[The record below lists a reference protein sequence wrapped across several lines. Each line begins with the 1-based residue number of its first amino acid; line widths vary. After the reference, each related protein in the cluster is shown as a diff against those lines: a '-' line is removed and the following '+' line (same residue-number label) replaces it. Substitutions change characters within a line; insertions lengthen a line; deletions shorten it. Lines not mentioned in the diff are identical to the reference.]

1 MTYTH
6 ADGARGMSVVYVHGH
21 RTHRIERYIIAFLC
35 MVFILMSTSV
45 GLRVVMGVEQM
56 ERLPQPVQKFLAAT
70 PLLPQ
75 AEAATPKT
83 FNAAAIQQQVSTW
96 ASKNRG
102 TEGVVVM
109 SADGTMLGSSQADQT
124 FFMASI
130 YKLYVVYLGY
140 QDIDKGV
147 HSLNE
152 PFLNDWTR
160 GRCLDEAIRNSDSPC
175 AEKLMSEY
183 GRQNIMDKLQA
194 YGFTGTSFKGLTT
207 SAHDVALLLQR
218 LAQGQ
223 DLSPASNDALL
234 ASMKGQ
240 KYRNGLPKGFG
251 NGVTTYNKVGF
262 NEEKEYH
269 DVGIVELADGRK
281 VIVVALTDS
290 VGVRAI
296 SQLAASLQKS
306 F

>member
-6 ADGARGMSVVYVHGH
+6 ADGARGVSVFYEHGQ
-21 RTHRIERYIIAFLC
+21 RTRRVERYIIAFLAL
-35 MVFILMSTSV
+35 VFFFMTASIS
-45 GLRVVMGVEQM
+45 LRVFAGVEQTY
-56 ERLPQPVQKFLAAT
+56 LPQPVQNLLAAT
-70 PLLPQ
+70 PLVAKQ
-75 AEAATPKT
+75 EEAAPKT
-83 FNAAAIQQQVSTW
+83 FDAAAIQQTVSAW
-96 ASKNRG
+96 AAKNRG
-102 TEGVVVM
+102 DEGVVVM
-109 SADGTMLGSSQADQT
+109 SADGTMLGSSQIDQT
-124 FFMASI
+124 FFTASI

-147 HSLNE
+147 HSLDE

-175 AEKLMSEY
+175 AEKLMGEY
-183 GRQNIMDKLQA
+183 GRQNIMDKLQT

-223 DLSPASNDALL
+223 DLSQASNDALL

-251 NGVTTYNKVGF
+251 AGATTYNKVGF
-262 NEEKEYH
+262 RDEDEYH

-281 VIVVALTDS
+281 VIVVALTNK
-290 VGVRAI
+290 VGVRSIA
-296 SQLAASLQKS
+296 QLASSLQKS